1 MLHKIVTS
9 VLLCVILPNYIIA
22 QSKLNSFIK
31 KNTYEVVGT
40 MEPFIPSLG
49 YVLKVSH
56 GILNKKHVEGSLG
69 LAFQNS
75 YTRKT
80 QFEKNMS
87 SNTRVTDYSLLL
99 TNDWKYFP
107 LKKKNLFF
115 EVGLYGGF
123 TSSISKGSLSIP
135 KYDIEEDYYN
145 RHNYFNYGSMQTLGW
160 RFKTHYELG
169 LFSMISLNGIL
180 DSGRTRPAE
189 VDSRFYVGIKF
200 GCNLGR
206 E

>member
-9 VLLCVILPNYIIA
+9 VLLCVILPNYTIA
-22 QSKLNSFIK
+22 QSKVNTFIK
-31 KNTYEVVGT
+31 NNNYEVAAT
-40 MEPFIPSLG
+40 TEPFIPSWG
-49 YVLKVSH
+49 YLLKVSH
-56 GILNKKHVEGSLG
+56 DILNEKHFEGSLG

-75 YTRKT
+75 YTIKT
-80 QFEKNMS
+80 TFEKYMS
-87 SNTRVTDYSLLL
+87 SNTGVTDYSLLL

-107 LKKKNLFF
+107 LRKKNLFI
-115 EVGLYGGF
+115 EVGIYGGL
-123 TSSISKGSLSIP
+123 TSSVSKGSLSIP

-160 RFKTHYELG
+160 RFKTRYELG
-169 LFSMISLNGIL
+169 VFSMISLNGIL

-189 VDSRFYVGIKF
+189 FDSRFYVGLKF
-200 GCNLGR
+200 GCNLGK

>member
-1 MLHKIVTS
+1 MLHKLVTS
-9 VLLCVILPNYIIA
+9 ALLCVILPNYIIA
-22 QSKLNSFIK
+22 QSKLKSFIK
-31 KNTYEVVGT
+31 NKNYEVVAT
-40 MEPFIPSLG
+40 AEPFISSWG
-49 YVLKVSH
+49 YLLKVSH
-56 GILNKKHVEGSLG
+56 DILREKHFEGSLG

-80 QFEKNMS
+80 KFEKNMS
-87 SNTRVTDYSLLL
+87 SNSRVTDYSLLL

-107 LKKKNLFF
+107 FKKKNLFI

-123 TSSISKGSLSIP
+123 TSSVSKGSLSIP

-169 LFSMISLNGIL
+169 VFSMISLNGVL

-189 VDSRFYVGIKF
+189 FDSRFYVGLKF